1 MELMVGVGVSNRH
14 VHLTKEVYDELFF
27 EEPTILKELT
37 QPGQFAY
44 NETLKIKTAKNIIDN
59 VRILGPLRD
68 YNQVEISATDARI
81 LGLNP
86 PIRKSGDLKES
97 ETITL
102 VGPKGEVTLAESCI
116 IANRHMHIS
125 SEEALKYGLNDDEE
139 IILVCD
145 NVQGGTMKAFVK
157 VMPNTKM
164 EVHLDTD
171 NANAFGIKQGDI
183 IKVIK

>member
-1 MELMVGVGVSNRH
+1 MELMVSVGVSNRH

-44 NETLKIKTAKNIIDN
+44 NETLKIKTAKNSIDN

-125 SEEALKYGLNDDEE
+125 SEEASKYDLKDDEG
-139 IILVCD
+139 ITLIC
-145 NVQGGTMKAFVK
+145 NNAQGGTMKAFVK
-157 VMPNTKM
+157 VMPNTKT